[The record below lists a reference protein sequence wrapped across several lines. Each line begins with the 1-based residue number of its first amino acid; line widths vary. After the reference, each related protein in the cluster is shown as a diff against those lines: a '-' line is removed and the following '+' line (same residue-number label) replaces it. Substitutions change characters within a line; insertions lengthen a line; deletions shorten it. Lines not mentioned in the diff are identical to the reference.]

1 MIAPNEKRPPERRLQ
16 AKLPAPQEAQA
27 EGLLYTDDPTAYRRL
42 LDLFRA
48 RFFEN
53 DALTP
58 EGGFETN
65 IYQVL
70 GFLMTPG
77 LFINT
82 FFAFLEL
89 GDLPSGPAL
98 DWIIRIHRLVFPAFS
113 FTVVGFTTIF
123 EWDMLFPDRRDFLIL
138 SAFPIRLRTLFAAK
152 VAALGGFL
160 LLLIAAVNF
169 FPIIMTP
176 MFPAATPQI
185 HEAGRLRMFAA
196 QIAAMG
202 GASVF
207 GFLAVAAFH
216 GLLINVT
223 SPRTFRRVSPWIQVA
238 GMSLMI
244 AALLLYPVYSM
255 LLPSMAALHPK
266 WLYFLPPVWFAG
278 LYDLLLPTHTDPFF
292 ASLGRFGV
300 KALAVAFAVSG
311 LAWAAGFRRHY
322 RRTLEAED
330 SESRASGFSIFG
342 WLKAGPEENAI
353 FQFTG
358 RILAR
363 SARHRLF
370 LATYWSVG
378 ISIGLLTTVIVEN
391 GKLGVSPDGLRSF
404 PLLVAFFILS
414 GYRAAFQF
422 PAELQSNWLFRL
434 GESNW
439 SEISRRATRK
449 RVLLSGLLPAL
460 LLFLPFEMWQW
471 GGVTGLFHVIFQLA
485 TGALLVEILFWS
497 FDKVPFTCSYFPGK
511 VSLALL
517 AGIYLYGF
525 TEYSFRMADLET
537 ALDGRPWRGV
547 LFLAAAAALLMLSW
561 RRHPRASVVRFDGN
575 EPEIQS
581 LNLT

>member
-1 MIAPNEKRPPERRLQ
+1 MTPFQ
-16 AKLPAPQEAQA
+16 W
-27 EGLLYTDDPTAYRRL
+27 LLG
-42 LDLFRA
+42 LFRA

-70 GFLMTPG
+70 GFLVTPG
-77 LFINT
+77 LFIVT
-82 FFAFLEL
+82 LFAFLEL
-89 GDLPSGPAL
+89 GDLPPGPAR
-98 DWIIRIHRLVFPAFS
+98 DWIIRTHRLLFPAFS
-113 FTVVGFTTIF
+113 FAVTGFTTIF

-138 SAFPIRLRTLFAAK
+138 SAFPIGLRTLFAAK
-152 VAALGGFL
+152 VAALCGFL

-169 FPIIMTP
+169 FPIVWTP
-176 MFPAATPQI
+176 LFPAATPQI
-185 HEAGRLRMFAA
+185 REAGRLRMFAA
-196 QIAAMG
+196 QIAATG
-202 GASVF
+202 GASLF

-223 SPRTFRRVSPWIQVA
+223 SPRIFQRLSPWIQVA
-238 GMSLMI
+238 GMSLMT
-244 AALLLYPVYSM
+244 AALLLYPVYSL
-255 LLPSMAALHPK
+255 LLPSTALIHPA
-266 WLYFLPPVWFAG
+266 WLYFLPPVWFTG

-300 KALAVAFAVSG
+300 KALGLAFAVSA
-311 LAWAAGFRRHY
+311 LAWTAGFRRHY

-330 SESRASGFSIFG
+330 NESRPSRLGMSGCFSAS
-342 WLKAGPEENAI
+342 PEEHAI
-353 FQFTG
+353 FRFTG
-358 RILAR
+358 RILAL

-378 ISIGLLTTVIVEN
+378 ISIGLLTTVVVNN

-404 PLLVAFFILS
+404 PLLVAFFMVS
-414 GYRAAFQF
+414 GFRATFQF
-422 PAELQSNWLFRL
+422 PAELQANWLFRL

-439 SEISRRATRK
+439 SEVSRRATRK
-449 RVLLSGLLPAL
+449 RVLMSGLLPAL

-471 GGVTGLFHVIFQLA
+471 GGVTGILHIVFQLA
-485 TGALLVEILFWS
+485 AGALLVEVLFWS

-511 VSLALL
+511 VNLALL

-525 TEYSFRMADLET
+525 TEYGFRMADLET
-537 ALDGRPWRGV
+537 ALEGWPWRAL
-547 LFLAAAAALLMLSW
+547 LFLTAAMATLVLSW
-561 RRHPRASVVRFDGN
+561 RRRPRASEVRFDGN
-575 EPEIQS
+575 EPAIQS